1 MKKIV
6 LIFGLISGAIAALMM
21 FVTIPLMGRIP
32 FEYLTV
38 LGYTT
43 FVVCFL
49 MVFFGIRSYRDN
61 VAGGTITFGRAFK
74 VGILITLLSCGI
86 FVITWEFVYHRF
98 LPNFLD
104 QYSNYMVEKMRAQG
118 ATQEELNQM
127 IQENEQFKEW
137 YKNPFFR
144 YAMTMLEPFPVGLL
158 ITLISA
164 LILRRRQPKRDG
176 ESNNAET
183 FTRDRV
189 IIRVVS
195 WIGFFLGRDDPR
207 IHTNSHKIRR
217 VNWNLKKR

>member
-98 LPNFLD
+98 LPNFPD
-104 QYSNYMVEKMRAQG
+104 QYSNYR
-118 ATQEELNQM
+118 
-127 IQENEQFKEW
+127 
-137 YKNPFFR
+137 
-144 YAMTMLEPFPVGLL
+144 
-158 ITLISA
+158 
-164 LILRRRQPKRDG
+164 LRRC
-176 ESNNAET
+176 
-183 FTRDRV
+183 V
-189 IIRVVS
+189 
-195 WIGFFLGRDDPR
+195 PR
-207 IHTNSHKIRR
+207 ERR
-217 VNWNLKKR
+217 RKN

>member
-21 FVTIPLMGRIP
+21 FVTIPLIGRVP
-32 FEYLTV
+32 FEYLTFV
-38 LGYTT
+38 GYTT
-43 FVVCFL
+43 FVICFL

-183 FTRDRV
+183 SPAT
-189 IIRVVS
+189 
-195 WIGFFLGRDDPR
+195 G
-207 IHTNSHKIRR
+207 
-217 VNWNLKKR
+217 